1 LVDNTTV
8 SLARE
13 STEGD
18 DESRVSE
25 DEIFTMLSNRRRR
38 YVVHALSRDEA
49 DHDLGS
55 LAEQV
60 AAWEYDVDVGELSYN
75 ERKRTYTALQQTH
88 LPKMD
93 DAGLVEFDKRRGE
106 VCPGESLAEVDIYL
120 EVVRGDDLPWS
131 KYYLGLCGI
140 ATTILLGLWAESPLV
155 TAVAPTNWVAF
166 VVAMFAVSAAAHH
179 YYRDQ
184 RRLGT
189 GDRPPELDEER

>member
-1 LVDNTTV
+1 MAF
-8 SLARE
+8 ARE

-18 DESRVSE
+18 EESQISE

-38 YVVHALSRDEA
+38 YVVHALSLDET

-60 AAWEYDVDVGELSYN
+60 AAWEHDVDVGELSYD

-93 DAGLVEFDKRRGE
+93 DVGLVEFDKNRGA
-106 VCPGESLAEVDIYL
+106 VRPTESLDEVDIYL
-120 EVVRGDDLPWS
+120 EVVRSGDLPWS

-155 TAVAPTNWVAF
+155 TAVEPTNWIAF
-166 VVAMFAVSAAAHH
+166 VVAMFAVSAAVHH
-179 YYRDQ
+179 YYRDH

-189 GDRPPELDEER
+189 GDRPPELDREG

>member
-1 LVDNTTV
+1 M

-18 DESRVSE
+18 DDPRVSE

-38 YVVHALSRDEA
+38 YVVHALSRGET

-55 LAEQV
+55 LAEQI
-60 AAWEYDVDVGELSYN
+60 AAWEHDVDVGELSYN

-93 DAGLVEFDKRRGE
+93 DAGLVEFDKNRGE
-106 VCPGESLAEVDIYL
+106 IRPTESLTEVDLYL
-120 EVVRGDDLPWS
+120 EVVSGDDLPWS

-140 ATTILLGLWAESPLV
+140 ATTIVVGLWAESPLLASV
-155 TAVAPTNWVAF
+155 PATDWIAF
-166 VVAMFAVSAAAHH
+166 VVAMFAVSAAVHH
-179 YYRDQ
+179 YYRDH

-189 GDRPPELDEER
+189 GDRPPELDEEA